1 MTARGG
7 AASFPRMSDKT
18 LLILAAA
25 ALALAGC
32 AQKTVPPGDAG
43 VCYHVVFQKD
53 PAGVYKP
60 KYNKLVKTDSLERC
74 AANLEAMRI
83 KFLTMGGNQQEIY
96 GAYQSNYL
104 FLVKEGVMT
113 STSLEGPRYV
123 ALVRT
128 GDGRLAIPGAMPQ
141 SAP

>member
-1 MTARGG
+1 
-7 AASFPRMSDKT
+7 MSVRP

-25 ALALAGC
+25 ALALTAC
-32 AQKTVPPGDAG
+32 AKKTKPPGDPG
-43 VCYHVVFQKD
+43 VCFHVVPQKD
-53 PAGVYKP
+53 GSL
-60 KYNKLVKTDSLERC
+60 KYNKLVSTESLEKC

-83 KFLTMGGNQQEIY
+83 QFLRMGGSQQEIY
-96 GAYQSNYL
+96 GAYQANFL
-104 FLVKEGVMT
+104 FLQKEGVLT

-141 SAP
+141 

>member
-1 MTARGG
+1 
-7 AASFPRMSDKT
+7 MSAKP
-18 LLILAAA
+18 LLVLAVA
-25 ALALAGC
+25 ALALSAC
-32 AQKTVPPGDAG
+32 AKKTTPPGDAG
-43 VCYHVVFQKD
+43 ICYHVVPQKD
-53 PAGVYKP
+53 GSL
-60 KYNKLVKTDSLERC
+60 KYNKLVQAASLEQC

-83 KFLTMGGNQQEIY
+83 KFLTLGGNQQEIY
-96 GAYQSNYL
+96 GAYQANFL

-141 SAP
+141 TP